1 MAEIEMKR
9 FDGAMVTPKDDAIIF
24 EKAVQKNGIM
34 YGCDLTYLG
43 ASQVHIAAGKGIYK
57 GRDFDIAE
65 QTLNVMLSDSGT
77 KSGRMYVRIDLSNAE
92 TPIDIISIAAD
103 ILPAMQEDEDFNRVL
118 GVGEMEL
125 AIYTAGEVAIT
136 DLTETFEYVGN
147 PYKELEEK
155 VDKLNSDLS
164 FPDGVG
170 FFPDIQDGVRGYN
183 TDAARGADTFV
194 PFKSGEQ
201 LKLLAIY
208 YTGSTGTLSARPV
221 LDTDYLKALSYN
233 KYEVLKPFDT
243 TIVIGGGIIN
253 EYGFY
258 INGVPTITNFPNFF
272 GTVTKKYSFKTG
284 DVIQFVYNSGHN
296 YCGATFKL

>member
-1 MAEIEMKR
+1 MK
-9 FDGAMVTPKDDAIIF
+9 ANKIVSN
-24 EKAVQKNGIM
+24 KAVEKSMELLGNTDISSIADGTATGAISELGNSLIETGNTNEEDM
-34 YGCDLTYLG
+34 NTADKVAAIYSATYGEVNTRLDNVENSIT
-43 ASQVHIAAGKGIYK
+43 
-57 GRDFDIAE
+57 
-65 QTLNVMLSDSGT
+65 TLNDSLNQ
-77 KSGRMYVRIDLSNAE
+77 V
-92 TPIDIISIAAD
+92 
-103 ILPAMQEDEDFNRVL
+103 
-118 GVGEMEL
+118 
-125 AIYTAGEVAIT
+125 
-136 DLTETFEYVGN
+136 
-147 PYKELEEK
+147 
-155 VDKLNSDLS
+155 NSDLS

-243 TIVIGGGIIN
+243 TIVIGGGITN

-258 INGVPTITNFPNFF
+258 INGVATITNFPSFY
-272 GTVTKKYSFKTG
+272 GIVTKEYSFKTG
-284 DVIQFVYNSGHN
+284 DVIQFVYNSGHG

>member
-1 MAEIEMKR
+1 MSFVAKEWKDRLVEFAGRRKLTNVSTGEETTVDVSRAE
-9 FDGAMVTPKDDAIIF
+9 
-24 EKAVQKNGIM
+24 
-34 YGCDLTYLG
+34 
-43 ASQVHIAAGKGIYK
+43 
-57 GRDFDIAE
+57 
-65 QTLNVMLSDSGT
+65 
-77 KSGRMYVRIDLSNAE
+77 
-92 TPIDIISIAAD
+92 
-103 ILPAMQEDEDFNRVL
+103 
-118 GVGEMEL
+118 
-125 AIYTAGEVAIT
+125 GEVSQAGDAFSAANMN
-136 DLTETFEYVGN
+136 DLEQRIKDGFDQV
-147 PYKELEEK
+147 
-155 VDKLNSDLS
+155 NSDLS